1 MSRTE
6 AMRFIPI
13 TAALDTD
20 KNSELSA
27 EEIANASTVLK
38 TLDKNGDG
46 KLTAEEVLPQGPPP
60 GGGRGGQGGAGGRE
74 PGGREGG
81 QGGREG
87 GPPPGGRQGA
97 EGGERPRRPE

>member
-38 TLDKNGDG
+38 SLDKNGDG
-46 KLTAEEVLPQGPPP
+46 KLTAEELLPQGPPP
-60 GGGRGGQGGAGGRE
+60 GGRDA
-74 PGGREGG
+74 
-81 QGGREG
+81 

-97 EGGERPRRPE
+97 EGSERPRRPE